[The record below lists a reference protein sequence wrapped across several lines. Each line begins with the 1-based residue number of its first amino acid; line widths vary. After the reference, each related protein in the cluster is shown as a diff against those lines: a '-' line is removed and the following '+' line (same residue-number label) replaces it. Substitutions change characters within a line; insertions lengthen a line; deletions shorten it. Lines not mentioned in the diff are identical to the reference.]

1 MDKKQAILIIEDTQD
16 LVDLLVKRFEERYDI
31 TYALLGADGLSK
43 AGKVRPDMI
52 LLDVNLPDMSGF
64 EVLRKLKEDPETSD
78 IPILIMTAMSDTES
92 IVNGFEMGA
101 EDYLVKPFNFVE
113 LSARVKAHLTIRRL
127 QKSLVDME
135 RLKTL
140 QQLSIS
146 FNHEINNPLT
156 AIGLF
161 AHVLKNKVPKDCED
175 CHDCIEG
182 IVSEVERIS
191 EKVKK
196 MSEATK
202 AATVEYSPGVSM
214 IDIDNLG

>member
-1 MDKKQAILIIEDTQD
+1 MEKKQTILIIEDTQD
-16 LVDLLVKRFEERYDI
+16 LVDLLVRRFEESYLI
-31 TYALLGADGLSK
+31 TYALMGTDGMIK
-43 AGKVRPDMI
+43 ARALRPDMI

-64 EVLRKLKEDPETSD
+64 DVLKKLKADPDTVE
-78 IPILIMTAMSDTES
+78 IPVLLMTAMSDTES
-92 IVNGFEMGA
+92 IVTGFDMGA

-127 QKSLVDME
+127 QKSLMDME

-146 FNHEINNPLT
+146 FSHEINNPLT
-156 AIGLF
+156 AISLF
-161 AHVLKNKVPKDCED
+161 AHVLKNKVPKECDE
-175 CHDCIEG
+175 CHQSIDG
-182 IVSEVERIS
+182 IISEVGRIS

-202 AATVEYSPGVSM
+202 AATVDYSPGVKM
-214 IDIDNLG
+214 IDVENLG

>member
-1 MDKKQAILIIEDTQD
+1 MGKKQTILIIEDTQD
-16 LVDLLVKRFEERYDI
+16 LVDLLVRRFEEKYDI
-31 TYALLGADGLSK
+31 TYALFGADGLKK
-43 AGKVRPDMI
+43 AGAVRPDMI

-64 EVLRKLKEDPETSD
+64 EVLKKLKEDPETSD

-113 LSARVKAHLTIRRL
+113 LSARVKAHLTIRQL
-127 QKSLVDME
+127 QRSLVDME

-140 QQLSIS
+140 QQLAIS

-161 AHVLKNKVPKDCED
+161 AHVLKNKVPKECEE
-175 CHDCIEG
+175 CHECIEG
-182 IVSEVERIS
+182 IVSEVARIS

-214 IDIDNLG
+214 IDIDNVG